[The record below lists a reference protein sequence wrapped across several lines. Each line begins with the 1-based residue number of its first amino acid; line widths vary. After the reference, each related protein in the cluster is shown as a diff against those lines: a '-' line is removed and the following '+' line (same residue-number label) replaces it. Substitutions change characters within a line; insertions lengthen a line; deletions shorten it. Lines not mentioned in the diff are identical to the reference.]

1 MTGWLDYADPAVRL
15 TMTRTCKGTAHGARI
30 RKLRAGRVSCDIGI
44 SATLTGSAIC
54 SIQFKE
60 KMELASSQLI
70 FARKFSSYR
79 CQ

>member
-1 MTGWLDYADPAVRL
+1 MTGRLDYADPADRL

-30 RKLRAGRVSCDIGI
+30 RKLRAGCVSCDIGN
-44 SATLTGSAIC
+44 SATLTESAVC
-54 SIQFKE
+54 SIQIKK
-60 KMELASSQLI
+60 KMELALCQLI